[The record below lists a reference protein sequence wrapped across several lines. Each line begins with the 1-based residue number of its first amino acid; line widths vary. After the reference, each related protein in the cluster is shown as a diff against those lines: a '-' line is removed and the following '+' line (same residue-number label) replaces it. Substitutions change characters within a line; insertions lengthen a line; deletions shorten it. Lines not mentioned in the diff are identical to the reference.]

1 MSEQSFNVIRDR
13 VNEISNRVIDDAYDR
28 SDDLFYQVRY
38 SFEEFRDMVDY
49 VIGRVERD
57 SENGE
62 QKSNPYLNRIKELV
76 DEIEEI
82 LLKKKRQ
89 QKKFFNATN

>member
-1 MSEQSFNVIRDR
+1 MSEQSFNIIRDR
-13 VNEISNRVIDDAYDR
+13 VNEISDRMIDDAYDR

-49 VIGRVERD
+49 AIGRVERD

-89 QKKFFNATN
+89 QKKFFDATS

>member
-1 MSEQSFNVIRDR
+1 
-13 VNEISNRVIDDAYDR
+13 
-28 SDDLFYQVRY
+28 
-38 SFEEFRDMVDY
+38 MVVY
-49 VIGRVERD
+49 AIGRVERD

-89 QKKFFNATN
+89 QKKFFDATS